1 MADGPKHVQLTDDLH
16 TYLVEHSTPP
26 DEVLSGLIRAT
37 ADQAGGFS
45 MMQIAP
51 EQGAFLTWFVRAL
64 GVRHAIEIGTFTG
77 YSALCI
83 ARGLP
88 DDGSLICL
96 DVSDEWTRV
105 GRPYWEQAG
114 VADRIDLRLGPA
126 IETLAAMP
134 EEPTFD
140 FAFIDADKPNYGAYL
155 EALLPRLT
163 ERGVVAVDNVLW
175 SGAVVDPAVDDDNTR
190 AIRAFNDAV
199 AADDRLDI
207 AMLPLSDG
215 VTLISKR

>member
-16 TYLVEHSTPP
+16 AYLVAHSTPP
-26 DEVLSGLIRAT
+26 DKVLSGLIEAT
-37 ADQAGGFS
+37 AREAGGFS

-64 GVRHAIEIGTFTG
+64 GVRRAIEIGTFTG

-88 DDGSLICL
+88 SDGELICL
-96 DVSDEWTRV
+96 DVSDEWTSV
-105 GRPYWEQAG
+105 GRPFWDQAG
-114 VADRIDLRLGPA
+114 VAALIDLRLGSA
-126 IETLAAMP
+126 LDSLAAMP

-140 FAFIDADKPNYGAYL
+140 FAFIDADKPNYAAYL

-175 SGAVVDPAVDDDNTR
+175 SGAVIDESANDDNTR

-215 VTLISKR
+215 VTLITKR

>member
-16 TYLVEHSTPP
+16 AYLVAHSTPP
-26 DEVLSGLIRAT
+26 DDVLSRLIDAT
-37 ADQAGGFS
+37 AEKAGPFS

-51 EQGAFLTWFVRAL
+51 EQGAFLTWIVRAL
-64 GVRHAIEIGTFTG
+64 GVRRAIEVGTFTG

-88 DDGSLICL
+88 DDGALTCL
-96 DVSDEWTRV
+96 DVSDEWTSV
-105 GRPYWEQAG
+105 GVPFWEEAG
-114 VADRIDLRLGPA
+114 VSSKIDLVLGPA
-126 IETLAAMP
+126 VDSLSQMP
-134 EEPTFD
+134 SEPTFD
-140 FAFIDADKPNYGAYL
+140 FAFIDADKPNYAAYL
-155 EALLPRLT
+155 DLLLPRLT
-163 ERGVVAVDNVLW
+163 DRGVIAVDNVLW
-175 SGAVVDPAVDDDNTR
+175 SGNVIDESADDENTL

-215 VTLISKR
+215 VTLITRR